1 MSIYR
6 VAYVLTTNKE
16 SERTLFSQKVLT
28 QIGFK
33 VVLVQHIPHANP
45 VISNK
50 ISMCHIYEL
59 IQNSG
64 DEYAYVFEDDI
75 NILENI
81 SISEI
86 IKYEPI
92 STKFFYLGICQLV
105 RFNSTIKDTM
115 YSIHSHN
122 VLSVSGNV
130 RGLHAIGLSKN
141 GAKELFEFANQSK
154 LIYMDMIL
162 EEFSKKYPANIVRY
176 DLQSY
181 IYGHRGIIF
190 QDRLRFPS
198 TI

>member
-1 MSIYR
+1 MSDTRI
-6 VAYVLTTNKE
+6 AYLLTTNKE
-16 SERTLFSQKVLT
+16 SQRTIFSQQILT
-28 QIGFK
+28 QIGFN
-33 VVLVQHIPHANP
+33 VVLVQHTPDTNP

-59 IQNSG
+59 IHNG
-64 DEYAYVFEDDI
+64 IDEYAYVFEDDI

-81 SISEI
+81 SLSEI

-92 STKFFYLGICQLV
+92 SKMFFYLGICED
-105 RFNSTIKDTM
+105 RGKSTIKDTM
-115 YSIHSHN
+115 YSIYSHK
-122 VLSVSGNV
+122 VLSISGNV

-141 GAKELFEFANQSK
+141 GAKELLELANQSNFV
-154 LIYMDMIL
+154 YMDMIL

-181 IYGHRGIIF
+181 IYGHRGVIF

>member
-16 SERTLFSQKVLT
+16 SERTLFSQKLLT
-28 QIGFK
+28 QIGFN
-33 VVLVQHIPHANP
+33 VVLVQHIPHNNP

-50 ISMCHIYEL
+50 ISMCYIYKL
-59 IQNSG
+59 IQNSAN
-64 DEYAYVFEDDI
+64 EYAYVFEDDI
-75 NILENI
+75 NIIENI

-92 STKFFYLGICQLV
+92 SNNFFYLGICECNH
-105 RFNSTIKDTM
+105 FNAPIKDTM
-115 YSIHSHN
+115 YSIHSHP
-122 VLSVSGNV
+122 VLSTSGNI

-141 GAKELFEFANQSK
+141 GAKELLEFANQSN
-154 LIYMDMIL
+154 LIYMDAIL

-181 IYGHRGIIF
+181 IYGHRGIFF

>member
-1 MSIYR
+1 MSDTRI
-6 VAYVLTTNKE
+6 AYLLTTNKD
-16 SERTLFSQKVLT
+16 SQRTLFSQQILT
-28 QIGFK
+28 QIGFN
-33 VVLVQHIPHANP
+33 VALVQHIPHPNP

-59 IQNSG
+59 IHNG
-64 DEYAYVFEDDI
+64 VDEYAYVFEDDI

-81 SISEI
+81 SLSEI

-92 STKFFYLGICQLV
+92 SKMFFYLGICEDRGQ
-105 RFNSTIKDTM
+105 NTIEDTM
-115 YSIHSHN
+115 YSIHSHK
-122 VLSVSGNV
+122 VLSISGNV

-141 GAKELFEFANQSK
+141 GAKELVEFAKQSNFE
-154 LIYMDMIL
+154 YMDMIL

-181 IYGHRGIIF
+181 IYGHRGIVF

>member
-1 MSIYR
+1 MSVNR
-6 VAYVLTTNKE
+6 TAYLLTTNKD
-16 SERTLFSQKVLT
+16 SPRTLFSQQILS
-28 QIGFK
+28 QIGFN
-33 VVLVQHIPHANP
+33 VALIQHIPHPNP

-59 IQNSG
+59 IHNG
-64 DEYAYVFEDDI
+64 IDEYAYVFEDDI

-81 SISEI
+81 SLSEI

-92 STKFFYLGICQLV
+92 SKMFFYLGICED
-105 RFNSTIKDTM
+105 RGKNTIKDTM
-115 YSIHSHN
+115 YSIHSHK
-122 VLSVSGNV
+122 VLSISGNV

-141 GAKELFEFANQSK
+141 GAKELLEFANQSNFE
-154 LIYMDMIL
+154 YMDMIL

>member
-1 MSIYR
+1 MSDTRI
-6 VAYVLTTNKE
+6 AYLLTTNKD
-16 SERTLFSQKVLT
+16 SQRTLFSQQILT
-28 QIGFK
+28 QIGFN
-33 VVLVQHIPHANP
+33 VALVQHIPHPNP

-59 IQNSG
+59 IHNG
-64 DEYAYVFEDDI
+64 VDEYAYVFEDDI

-81 SISEI
+81 SLSEI

-92 STKFFYLGICQLV
+92 SKMFFYLGICED
-105 RFNSTIKDTM
+105 RGKNTIEDTM
-115 YSIHSHN
+115 YSIHSHK
-122 VLSVSGNV
+122 VLSISGNV

-141 GAKELFEFANQSK
+141 GAKELVEFAKQSNFE
-154 LIYMDMIL
+154 YMDMIL

-181 IYGHRGIIF
+181 IYGHRGIVF